1 MADTTQNFIANFQVK
16 GMQSLD
22 QAERKIASID
32 NSIKNLTNT
41 LLGVSFGAFIVGAF
55 KAADAISDLSDA
67 TGISIG
73 GIKSFQDALGA
84 SGGKVKNA
92 ERAILGFIQAIET
105 ANDGSLKVRDAFKK
119 VDVSLTDLKNLSEA
133 DLLQKT
139 IEGLNKMEKG
149 SERTA
154 TQAILLTK
162 AFRGVDVA
170 KFFEEFEKGKITSQ
184 ELAGKIQAA
193 ANRVAE
199 MEKAFR
205 TLQEGAL
212 LALEPILA
220 MMGETKLTSEAAA
233 KAITFVGVALGLT
246 FGASMVA
253 KVIALNTAILG
264 TAAAT
269 ALVGKSPVVRLIAG
283 LGLASLQAAGA
294 LKAYDLALESIDEAQ
309 KKAAESAG
317 KVIPEPTEEKKKVG
331 RFQALD
337 PEEKAKIESNKRIA
351 QSESETR
358 LQVALRTASELEKID
373 MQAQNDLAKAKEEIF
388 AKENLSRIQ
397 KEKEYAAKAQEINEK
412 STTEFQAKRKDL
424 EAQVQQ
430 QKVGYAQANI
440 QLLGQEYTEVQRV
453 TDQIAQQ
460 PLKYKEIG
468 DQLLKNAAAQDQI
481 RKSIEETIRIRQVEK
496 ETTAI
501 IDSRL
506 TSAVAASIQQNMLR
520 LQALG
525 ASKEELAILQAQID
539 AGRQSYELA
548 NSVKG
553 AYEARLITEG
563 RIDELTKEQIKD
575 AKIYNDLLGQRTAR
589 IDEEKNAKIALAQLD
604 KQLTESFAVGFEGAF
619 SRYVESSK
627 NAAEQARGYFETFT
641 KGFEDT
647 FVRMVQTGKLS
658 FKDLA
663 NSLIADFARIQ
674 AKKALLGI
682 FNMGGANSSGSGF
695 NFGTLLGS
703 IFGGFRAMGGAVN
716 PGSAYMVGER
726 GPEMFMPKSAGTIVP
741 NSAMGGQT
749 VNTAVTYN
757 IQAVDASSFRSLIA
771 RDPEFIHNVSE
782 QGRRSLPIRSR
793 R

>member
-22 QAERKIASID
+22 QAERKISSID

-55 KAADAISDLSDA
+55 QAADAISDLSDA

-73 GIKSFQDALGA
+73 GIKSFQDALEA

-105 ANDGSLKVRDAFKK
+105 ANDGSIKVRDAFKK
-119 VDVSLTDLKNLSEA
+119 VGVSLTDLKNLSEA

-139 IEGLNKMEKG
+139 IEGLSKMEQG

-170 KFFEEFEKGKITSQ
+170 KFFDEFERGKISSQ

-193 ANRVAE
+193 ADRVAE

-212 LALEPILA
+212 LALEPILK
-220 MMGETKLTSEAAA
+220 MMGETKLTSETAA

-253 KVIALNTAILG
+253 KIIALNTAILG

-283 LGLASLQAAGA
+283 LGLSALQAAGA
-294 LKAYDLALESIDEAQ
+294 LKAYDMALESIDEAQ
-309 KKAAESAG
+309 KKAAESAVG
-317 KVIPEPTEEKKKVG
+317 VIPEATGGKKNAD

-337 PEEKAKIESNKRIA
+337 VEEKAAIESNKRIA
-351 QSESETR
+351 QSRSETDY
-358 LQVALRTASELEKID
+358 QFAIQTASELEKID
-373 MQAQNDLAKAKEEIF
+373 MQATTDIAKATEEIKR
-388 AKENLSRIQ
+388 KENLSELQII
-397 KEKEYAAKAQEINEK
+397 KETAAKRAEINMKAETDFK
-412 STTEFQAKRKDL
+412 AKRQDL

-430 QKVGYAQANI
+430 QKAGFAQANL

-460 PLKYKEIG
+460 PSKYKEIG

-481 RKSIEETIRIRQVEK
+481 RKSIEETVRIRQVEK
-496 ETTAI
+496 ESSAI
-501 IDSRL
+501 IDTRL
-506 TSAVAASIQQNMLR
+506 TSAVASAQQRNLLT

-525 ASKEELAILQAQID
+525 VSKEELTVLQAQID
-539 AGRQSYELA
+539 ASRQSYDLA
-548 NSVKG
+548 TSVKG

-589 IDEEKNAKIALAQLD
+589 IDEEKNAKISLAQLD
-604 KQLTESFAVGFEGAF
+604 RQLTENFAVGWSNAY
-619 SRYVESSK
+619 SKYVESSK
-627 NAAEQARGYFETFT
+627 NASEQAKTYFDTFAR
-641 KGFEDT
+641 GFEDA
-647 FVRMVQTGKLS
+647 FVKMVQTGKLS

-682 FNMGGANSSGSGF
+682 FDMGGANSQGSGF
-695 NFGTLLGS
+695 SIGTFFSSL
-703 IFGGFRAMGGAVN
+703 FGGFKATGGPVSA
-716 PGSAYMVGER
+716 GKAYMVGER
-726 GPEMFMPKSAGTIVP
+726 GPEMFMPNSAGTIVA
-741 NSAMGGQT
+741 NGAMGGGSNIT
-749 VNTAVTYN
+749 NVTYS
-757 IQAVDASSFRSLIA
+757 IQAVDASSFRSLVA
-771 RDPEFIHNVSE
+771 RDPEFIHNVAE
-782 QGRRSLPIRSR
+782 QGRRQLPIRSR